1 MSEPKFSDMY
11 YGKPITLS
19 TSPVDS
25 WSLGDTY
32 MGDGYW
38 VDTDHTIYVSSL
50 STGTNPTHGKSYL
63 PETRCKYCGRLDRD
77 NSETCNGCGAP
88 L

>member
-32 MGDGYW
+32 WTDA
-38 VDTDHTIYVSSL
+38 DHTIYVSGV
-50 STGTNPTHGKSYL
+50 STGTNLTYGKSYL
-63 PETRCKYCGRLDRD
+63 PETRCNYCGRLDRD
-77 NSETCNGCGAP
+77 NSETCNGCGA
-88 L
+88 LL